1 MVSCKQAAR
10 AITFSVLTLLFGCAD
25 QPQLYDGPKLPPEKV
40 AVIKGQTG
48 FLPGSTTISISS
60 VDGKSFKPNVESVEV
75 LPGRHV
81 LGVHYYWHLAGGR
94 YGDGHVTVEAHAGKT
109 YELNAKQSEDGQLVS
124 FSLSEAPAKQ

>member
-1 MVSCKQAAR
+1 MIYRKQISR
-10 AITFSVLTLLFGCAD
+10 VLTFSFLAFLFGCAG

-40 AVIKGQTG
+40 AIIKGQTG

-81 LGVHYYWHLAGGR
+81 LDVRYYWHLAGGR
-94 YGDGHVTVEAHAGKT
+94 YGDGEITVETQAGKT
-109 YELNAKQSEDGQLVS
+109 YQLNAKKSDDGQFVS
-124 FSLSEAPAKQ
+124 FSANEEPAKQ